1 MVTRLKYSPATLLVP
16 CQTNE
21 SGIATPDRG
30 CFYLRTVWGIS
41 LILAVFFS
49 SGCGR
54 QNEFAAPPPM
64 AVTVCKPL
72 QKTVTDYAEYTG
84 TIEAVETVDV
94 RARVEG
100 YLETVRFKE
109 GGRVKRGD
117 LLFTIDPR
125 PFQAKLDEARAELV
139 KRQAELKHTEATAQK
154 KELAYKA
161 NAVSE
166 IEVIQARSE
175 YEVTKAAIQAA
186 LAAIQTAELNLSY
199 TKIHAPVGGR
209 ISRNLVDTGNLVG
222 ASERTLLATIV
233 NDDPVYVYFNMN
245 ERDLL
250 NFPLGSNPGESP
262 ANRNG
267 RMQVLLG
274 LSNQDGYPF
283 EGRIDY
289 MDNRLSSSTGTIQ
302 IRGVFANRDRRLL
315 PGLFARVRVPV
326 AQRENALL
334 VPDSA
339 IGSDQRGDYLLLVN
353 AQNVVEYRPV
363 VAGAII
369 GNDRVIESG
378 ISLGDR
384 PIVSG
389 LQRARPGL
397 PVNPTET
404 PPPGAS
410 PDVSPTAPK

>member
-1 MVTRLKYSPATLLVP
+1 MVTRLKYSPATLFL
-16 CQTNE
+16 CRQTTGN
-21 SGIATPDRG
+21 GIPTRDRG
-30 CFYLRTVWGIS
+30 WFCLHAVWGVC
-41 LILAVFFS
+41 LIVAVLFFS
-49 SGCGR
+49 GCSR

-64 AVTVCKPL
+64 SVTVSKPV

-84 TIEAVETVDV
+84 TIEAVEAVDV

-109 GGRVKRGD
+109 GGRVKHGD
-117 LLFTIDPR
+117 LLFTIDPK

-139 KRQAELKHTEATAQK
+139 RRQAELKHTEATVQK
-154 KELAYKA
+154 KEQAFKA

-166 IEVIQARSE
+166 IELIQARTE
-175 YEVTKAAIQAA
+175 YEVTKASIQAA

-209 ISRNLVDTGNLVG
+209 ISRNLVDAGNLVG

-250 NFPLGSNPGESP
+250 NFPLGGNPGESP
-262 ANRNG
+262 ANGNG
-267 RMQVLLG
+267 RMQVFLG
-274 LSNQDGYPF
+274 LSNQEGYPF

-289 MDNRLSSSTGTIQ
+289 MDNRLSSSTGTMQ
-302 IRGVFANRDRRLL
+302 LRGVFSNRERRLL

-363 VAGAII
+363 VAGALI

-378 ISLGDR
+378 ISPGDR

-404 PPPGAS
+404 PPPGSS
-410 PDVSPTAPK
+410 PVTQAAPK